1 MFRWCDGLFIRG
13 TMLLS
18 FCIYLLVIFEVWALT
33 YLTPIGGVTLM
44 SAWTA
49 LLLAGVSIMKNK
61 LA

>member
-1 MFRWCDGLFIRG
+1 M
-13 TMLLS
+13 S